1 MNTQYKKISEL
12 KSEAREAI
20 CGNLGSTIGATILF
34 LLIDLV
40 LTYAAVS
47 VTSSSS
53 ILSTVM
59 YYAIIFLLDLFMGIF
74 VSGRCYMYM
83 NVVYG
88 QPVSSSDLFFG
99 FKQHPDKAI
108 LIQLVISIISF
119 ICSLPSLIIGLSSSS
134 STLLMLGLSLLGSI
148 VSILITISVS
158 MVFYILQDF
167 PDRPVFS
174 IFKTSMRIMKGN
186 KLRLIGMYISFIPL
200 ILLGIITFF
209 IPLLWIYSYIQTA
222 TAEFY
227 KNIIEVKGNM

>member
-1 MNTQYKKISEL
+1 
-12 KSEAREAI
+12 
-20 CGNLGSTIGATILF
+20 
-34 LLIDLV
+34 
-40 LTYAAVS
+40 
-47 VTSSSS
+47 
-53 ILSTVM
+53 
-59 YYAIIFLLDLFMGIF
+59 
-74 VSGRCYMYM
+74 M